1 MVSQI
6 RVQPVDLRAT
16 LLSLTEGLPGLR
28 VDLTIPD
35 ELTALDPARADAILR
50 CVQELITNTLRHA
63 QAHELS
69 IEIRQSI
76 DGALSIAA
84 RDDGRG
90 GEVDRRTGPGRN
102 ARAVRSAGRQ
112 PVGRVRAGS
121 GIQRAGADSGAG
133 SRFVIRVCLADDQAL
148 FRSGVRALLALF
160 EGIAV
165 VAEAEEGEAAVAK
178 VLECRPD
185 VLLLDVRM
193 PRLNGVEVLAALARE
208 SALPPTLLLTTFE
221 DDAALIGGIR
231 AGARGFLL
239 KGTTPE
245 TLVEAIRT
253 VAAGGTFLHAA
264 LTPSDRRE
272 QAIGACRHCP
282 PPIP

>member
-1 MVSQI
+1 
-6 RVQPVDLRAT
+6 
-16 LLSLTEGLPGLR
+16 
-28 VDLTIPD
+28 
-35 ELTALDPARADAILR
+35 
-50 CVQELITNTLRHA
+50 
-63 QAHELS
+63 
-69 IEIRQSI
+69 
-76 DGALSIAA
+76 
-84 RDDGRG
+84 
-90 GEVDRRTGPGRN
+90 
-102 ARAVRSAGRQ
+102 
-112 PVGRVRAGS
+112 
-121 GIQRAGADSGAG
+121 
-133 SRFVIRVCLADDQAL
+133 VCLADDQAL

-160 EGIAV
+160 EGITV

-193 PRLNGVEVLAALARE
+193 PRMNGVEVLSVLARE

-239 KGTTPE
+239 KGTTPD

-264 LTPSDRRE
+264 LTPSTDVADMRVPPLSAADPLTAREREVLSLMTNGLANTQIAAALRLGEGTVRNHVSSILAKLGVSDRTKAVLVALR
-272 QAIGACRHCP
+272 QRLV
-282 PPIP
+282 

>member
-1 MVSQI
+1 M
-6 RVQPVDLRAT
+6 
-16 LLSLTEGLPGLR
+16 
-28 VDLTIPD
+28 
-35 ELTALDPARADAILR
+35 
-50 CVQELITNTLRHA
+50 
-63 QAHELS
+63 
-69 IEIRQSI
+69 
-76 DGALSIAA
+76 
-84 RDDGRG
+84 
-90 GEVDRRTGPGRN
+90 
-102 ARAVRSAGRQ
+102 
-112 PVGRVRAGS
+112 
-121 GIQRAGADSGAG
+121 
-133 SRFVIRVCLADDQAL
+133 IRVCLADDQAL

-165 VAEAEEGEAAVAK
+165 VAEAEEGEAAVAR

-193 PRLNGVEVLAALARE
+193 PRLNGIEVLAALTRE

-264 LTPSDRRE
+264 LTPSSDVAGMRVPPLSAADPLTVREREVLSLMTNGLANTQIAAALRLGEGTVRNHVSNILAKLGVADRTKAVLVALR
-272 QAIGACRHCP
+272 QRLV
-282 PPIP
+282 

>member
-1 MVSQI
+1 M
-6 RVQPVDLRAT
+6 
-16 LLSLTEGLPGLR
+16 
-28 VDLTIPD
+28 
-35 ELTALDPARADAILR
+35 
-50 CVQELITNTLRHA
+50 
-63 QAHELS
+63 
-69 IEIRQSI
+69 
-76 DGALSIAA
+76 
-84 RDDGRG
+84 
-90 GEVDRRTGPGRN
+90 
-102 ARAVRSAGRQ
+102 
-112 PVGRVRAGS
+112 
-121 GIQRAGADSGAG
+121 
-133 SRFVIRVCLADDQAL
+133 IRVCLADDQAL

-178 VLECRPD
+178 VLESRPD

-264 LTPSDRRE
+264 LTPSSDVADMRVPPLSAADPLTVREREVLSLMTNGLANTQIAAALKLGEGTVRNHVSNILSKLGVADRTKAVLVALR
-272 QAIGACRHCP
+272 QRLI
-282 PPIP
+282 

>member
-1 MVSQI
+1 M
-6 RVQPVDLRAT
+6 
-16 LLSLTEGLPGLR
+16 
-28 VDLTIPD
+28 
-35 ELTALDPARADAILR
+35 
-50 CVQELITNTLRHA
+50 
-63 QAHELS
+63 
-69 IEIRQSI
+69 
-76 DGALSIAA
+76 
-84 RDDGRG
+84 
-90 GEVDRRTGPGRN
+90 
-102 ARAVRSAGRQ
+102 
-112 PVGRVRAGS
+112 
-121 GIQRAGADSGAG
+121 
-133 SRFVIRVCLADDQAL
+133 IRVCLADDQAL
-148 FRSGVRALLALF
+148 FRSGVRALLGLF
-160 EGIAV
+160 EGISV

-239 KGTTPE
+239 KGTTPD

-264 LTPSDRRE
+264 LAPSTDVTDMRVPPLSAADPLTAREREVLSLMTNGLANTQIAAALRLGEGTVRNHVSSILAKLGVSDRTKAVLVALR
-272 QAIGACRHCP
+272 QRLV
-282 PPIP
+282 

>member
-1 MVSQI
+1 MI
-6 RVQPVDLRAT
+6 R
-16 LLSLTEGLPGLR
+16 
-28 VDLTIPD
+28 I
-35 ELTALDPARADAILR
+35 
-50 CVQELITNTLRHA
+50 
-63 QAHELS
+63 
-69 IEIRQSI
+69 
-76 DGALSIAA
+76 
-84 RDDGRG
+84 
-90 GEVDRRTGPGRN
+90 
-102 ARAVRSAGRQ
+102 
-112 PVGRVRAGS
+112 
-121 GIQRAGADSGAG
+121 
-133 SRFVIRVCLADDQAL
+133 CLADDQAL

-193 PRLNGVEVLAALARE
+193 PRLNGVEVLSALSRE

-239 KGTTPE
+239 KGTTPD
-245 TLVEAIRT
+245 TLVEAIRA

-264 LTPSDRRE
+264 LTPSVNVADVRVPPLSAADPLTAREREVLGLMTNGLANTQIAAALRLGEGTVRNHVSSILAKLGVSDRTKAVLMALR
-272 QAIGACRHCP
+272 QRLV
-282 PPIP
+282 